1 MAHPAHLVLPSKM
14 SGGAGRICHRKTVNP
29 TVLVM
34 QGADGI
40 IPFPE
45 RVVRRQTMIPSS
57 LNVDCKKV
65 QAKVFPEK

>member
-1 MAHPAHLVLPSKM
+1 MAHPAHSVSPSKT
-14 SGGAGRICHRKTVNP
+14 SGGAGRICQRKTVNP

-34 QGADGI
+34 KGADGT

-45 RVVRRQTMIPSS
+45 RVVRRQTMVPSS

-65 QAKVFPEK
+65 QAEVFP